1 MIQYRE
7 LKQRVSIEQV
17 LAHYKVR
24 TTKKGSQHV
33 AECPFCTGTFKASF
47 EKNCF
52 ICFSCG
58 AKGNILDFVAKK
70 ENMPIKD
77 AACSIFATFIE
88 KPQSVK
94 VPIFAR
100 IKAVFTG

>member
-1 MIQYRE
+1 MIQYKE
-7 LKQRVSIEQV
+7 LKERISMEQV
-17 LAHYKVR
+17 LAHYRVR

-33 AECPFCTGTFKASF
+33 AEYPFCAGVFKASY

-70 ENMPIKD
+70 ESMSIKD
-77 AACSIFATFIE
+77 AAYLLFSTFLDKPEPSSIFARL
-88 KPQSVK
+88 KA
-94 VPIFAR
+94 IFS
-100 IKAVFTG
+100 

>member
-7 LKQRVSIEQV
+7 LKQGVTIEQV
-17 LAHYKVR
+17 LAHYKVS

-47 EKNCF
+47 EKNCL

-70 ENMPIKD
+70 ENMSIKD
-77 AACSIFATFIE
+77 AACYLFTAFIE
-88 KPQSVK
+88 RPVPVK
-94 VPIFAR
+94 VPFSTR
-100 IKAVFTG
+100 LKALFG